1 MKIALVI
8 FTKNEL
14 ENLKLI
20 FPKIPIKLVDK
31 VYAIDGNST
40 DGTREFFK
48 KKNIKMFGQ
57 EYKGIGGAYESAFRN
72 VKTEGIVFFHP
83 DGNMDP
89 KDIKTFIN
97 LLKDGHGFVI
107 GTRMIKGAFNEE
119 DIHFFK
125 PRKWFNIGLA
135 LVTHIMLGKDGN
147 KSSDVVQ
154 GYRAFNRKA
163 YLKLG
168 IDRPDPVGPEFEQ
181 VIKALKKGIKITEF
195 PTREGLRIHGDTT
208 MPSLKTGWGN
218 IKVFLRELLPA

>member
-14 ENLKLI
+14 KNLNII
-20 FPKIPIKLVDK
+20 FSKIPLDEVNE
-31 VYAIDGNST
+31 VFAIDGNST
-40 DGTREFFK
+40 DGTRDFFK
-48 KKNIKMFGQ
+48 KKGIKIFDQ
-57 EYKGIGGAYESAFRN
+57 KYRGIGGAYESAFRN
-72 VKTEGIVFFHP
+72 VKSDGLVFFHP

-89 KDIKTFIN
+89 KDIKIFVKFLRQGDGFI
-97 LLKDGHGFVI
+97 I
-107 GTRMIKGAFNEE
+107 GTRMVKGAFNEE

-135 LVTHIMLGKDGN
+135 LVTNIIFGRNGN
-147 KSSDVVQ
+147 KSTDVVQ
-154 GYRAFNRKA
+154 GYRAFNRKVHI
-163 YLKLG
+163 KLG
-168 IDRPDPVGPEFEQ
+168 ILRPDPIGPEFEQ

-218 IKVFLRELLPA
+218 IKVFFRELLPA